1 MKYRKNKTA
10 SSISKV
16 QLSTVGILCTV
27 VLGFP
32 ASAIAD
38 TDRFLN
44 IGLEGGISTPIEN
57 SEYGGHISIR
67 SSLVNVLWRG
77 GRDKLVPKNWQ
88 GGYVRAEWRPQ
99 SYRAILG
106 YGHSALFTETGL
118 EYGLI
123 LGTGQANNFAYGG
136 EVSLYVTRG
145 LAALYIRESAVMDDE
160 LQWQTDVGLRV
171 QFPIRVD

>member
-1 MKYRKNKTA
+1 M
-10 SSISKV
+10 
-16 QLSTVGILCTV
+16 
-27 VLGFP
+27 
-32 ASAIAD
+32 
-38 TDRFLN
+38 
-44 IGLEGGISTPIEN
+44 
-57 SEYGGHISIR
+57 
-67 SSLVNVLWRG
+67 
-77 GRDKLVPKNWQ
+77 
-88 GGYVRAEWRPQ
+88 
-99 SYRAILG
+99 G